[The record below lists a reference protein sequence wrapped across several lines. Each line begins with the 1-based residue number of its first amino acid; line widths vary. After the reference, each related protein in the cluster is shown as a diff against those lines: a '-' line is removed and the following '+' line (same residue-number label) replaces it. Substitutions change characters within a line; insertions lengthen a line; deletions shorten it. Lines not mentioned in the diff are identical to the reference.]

1 MEIIIHRGTKQIGG
15 CSCEI
20 RTAQSRIFLDFGA
33 DLEGEEQAV
42 NKLQVNGVNT
52 GTPNA
57 DAVFFSHYH
66 GDHIGLLQ
74 HIFEG
79 IPLYMGTLSKQIFF
93 TLQKRLQHINSTPNI
108 TRLESIQTFEPG
120 QSITI
125 KDIKITPYFT
135 DHSAYDA
142 YMFLIEAENKRIL
155 YTGDFR
161 DHGYLHK
168 SIDAIC
174 KYYAKNIDIIITEG
188 TNILRC
194 PDKPQTENELSSNL
208 ANIFKQHKYTFLL
221 CSSTNIDRIAAAHK
235 ALQGKQMLIGDTYQK
250 DIIELVKQH
259 PQSSSLYKKIQ
270 LYNWGENLI
279 PYIKENGCC
288 FLIRHT
294 QPFLKIIEQLKENGI
309 QGKIIYSMWKGYI
322 EKSSELKNFLGN
334 DYICLHTSGHA
345 SAPCIKNFCETVNPK
360 TGIIPIH
367 TETPQAFRE
376 LLPNHNIIFLDDK
389 KVYHL

>member
-1 MEIIIHRGTKQIGG
+1 MEITIHRGTKQIGG

-33 DLEGEEQAV
+33 DLDGEEQAA
-42 NKLQVNGVNT
+42 NKLLVDGVNT
-52 GTPNA
+52 GIANA

-66 GDHIGLLQ
+66 GDHIGLFQ
-74 HIFEG
+74 NIFEE
-79 IPLYMGTLSKQIFF
+79 IPLYMGKLSKEIFY
-93 TLQKRLQHINSTPNI
+93 TLEEHLRHNNVKPNI
-108 TRLESIQTFEPG
+108 NRLETIRTFEPG
-120 QSITI
+120 QSIVI

-142 YMFLIEAENKRIL
+142 YMFIIEAENKRIL

-168 SIDAIC
+168 SIDAIS

-188 TNILRC
+188 TNITRC
-194 PDKPQTENELSSNL
+194 QEKPLTEKELSSEL
-208 ANIFKQHKYTFLL
+208 ANILKQHKYAFLL
-221 CSSTNIDRIAAAHK
+221 CSSTNIDRIAAAYH
-235 ALQGKQMLIGDTYQK
+235 ALQNRQMLISDIYQSK
-250 DIIELVKQH
+250 IIEKVKQH
-259 PQSSSLYKKIQ
+259 PESSSLYKKI
-270 LYNWGENLI
+270 YIYSWGENLI
-279 PYIKENGCC
+279 PYIQKRGCC
-288 FLIRHT
+288 FLIRCTPNHKEIM
-294 QPFLKIIEQLKENGI
+294 QQLKENGI

-322 EKSSELKNFLGN
+322 EKNPKLKNFLGE
-334 DYICLHTSGHA
+334 DYIYLHTSGHA

-367 TETPQAFRE
+367 TETPQAFQD

-389 KVYHL
+389 KVYIL